1 MARKRSRRRKA
12 KKSGS
17 KSIKSMLRQVVN
29 KGAAP
34 LAFWQQLSEKDYQVL
49 NADGNYRALDY
60 LGKLKVAANILTGS
74 LTGRV
79 LFSDQYNPQ
88 PGGQPRINPA
98 GIINKWVGIGVAGKL
113 YGKIGKSMKLPEAAM
128 IDRVGSKVIFG
139 GAVGGFFD
147 PPGNPG
153 GSGGYWL
160 WDLQNTYPSGLNFGP
175 GWRFVN
181 TTWFGNPDW
190 GSSSTGPFTM
200 RFRVTVDQT
209 CTPDNLSISMN
220 VIGDCLT
227 GGWNNGACCNDP
239 AFNIYNGNVQVV
251 TPITSNINHY

>member
-1 MARKRSRRRKA
+1 MAKKRRRRSS
-12 KKSGS
+12 KKRNGS
-17 KSIKSMLRQVVN
+17 KSIKSMIRQIVN
-29 KGAAP
+29 KGSAP

-60 LGKLKVAANILTGS
+60 LGKLKVASNILTGS

-113 YGKIGKSMKLPEAAM
+113 YGKIGKSMKLPEASM
-128 IDRVGSKVIFG
+128 IDKVGSKLIFG

-153 GSGGYWL
+153 GYVSTANVSPNVMV
-160 WDLQNTYPSGLNFGP
+160 QNRSQTNRAFATAQRNRS
-175 GWRFVN
+175 FVPVDS
-181 TTWFGNPDW
+181 FDY
-190 GSSSTGPFTM
+190 STGSA
-200 RFRVTVDQT
+200 FR
-209 CTPDNLSISMN
+209 
-220 VIGDCLT
+220 
-227 GGWNNGACCNDP
+227 
-239 AFNIYNGNVQVV
+239 
-251 TPITSNINHY
+251 

>member
-1 MARKRSRRRKA
+1 MAKKRRRRSS
-12 KKSGS
+12 KKRNGS
-17 KSIKSMLRQVVN
+17 KSIKSMIRQVVS
-29 KGAAP
+29 KGSAP

-60 LGKLKVAANILTGS
+60 LGKLKVASNILTGS

-113 YGKIGKSMKLPEAAM
+113 YGKIGKSMKLPEASM
-128 IDRVGSKVIFG
+128 IDKVGSKLIFG

-153 GSGGYWL
+153 GYVSTANVSPNVMV
-160 WDLQNTYPSGLNFGP
+160 QNRSQTNRAFATAQRNRS
-175 GWRFVN
+175 FVPVDS
-181 TTWFGNPDW
+181 FDY
-190 GSSSTGPFTM
+190 STGSA
-200 RFRVTVDQT
+200 FR
-209 CTPDNLSISMN
+209 
-220 VIGDCLT
+220 
-227 GGWNNGACCNDP
+227 
-239 AFNIYNGNVQVV
+239 
-251 TPITSNINHY
+251 

>member
-1 MARKRSRRRKA
+1 MASRKRRRRSS
-12 KKSGS
+12 KKRNGS
-17 KSIKSMLRQVVN
+17 KSIKSMIRQVVN
-29 KGAAP
+29 KGSAP

-60 LGKLKVAANILTGS
+60 LGKLKVASNILTGS

-113 YGKIGKSMKLPEAAM
+113 YGKIGKSMKLPEASM
-128 IDRVGSKVIFG
+128 IDRVGSKLIFG

-153 GSGGYWL
+153 GYVSTSNVSPNVMV
-160 WDLQNTYPSGLNFGP
+160 QNRAQTNRSFAQAQSNRRYVPLDSF
-175 GWRFVN
+175 
-181 TTWFGNPDW
+181 D
-190 GSSSTGPFTM
+190 SSTGSA
-200 RFRVTVDQT
+200 FR
-209 CTPDNLSISMN
+209 
-220 VIGDCLT
+220 
-227 GGWNNGACCNDP
+227 
-239 AFNIYNGNVQVV
+239 
-251 TPITSNINHY
+251 

>member
-1 MARKRSRRRKA
+1 MAKKRKKRSS
-12 KKSGS
+12 KKKNGS
-17 KSIKSMLRQVVN
+17 KSIKSMVRQVVN
-29 KGAAP
+29 KGSAP

-60 LGKLKVAANILTGS
+60 LGKLKVASNILTGS

-113 YGKIGKSMKLPEAAM
+113 YGKIGKSMKLPEASM
-128 IDRVGSKVIFG
+128 IDKVGSKLIFG

-153 GSGGYWL
+153 GYVSTANVTPNVMV
-160 WDLQNTYPSGLNFGP
+160 QNRSQTNRAFATAQRNRS
-175 GWRFVN
+175 FVPVDS
-181 TTWFGNPDW
+181 FDY
-190 GSSSTGPFTM
+190 STGSA
-200 RFRVTVDQT
+200 FR
-209 CTPDNLSISMN
+209 
-220 VIGDCLT
+220 
-227 GGWNNGACCNDP
+227 
-239 AFNIYNGNVQVV
+239 
-251 TPITSNINHY
+251 

>member
-1 MARKRSRRRKA
+1 MARKRRRRSS
-12 KKSGS
+12 KKKNGS

-60 LGKLKVAANILTGS
+60 LGKLKVASNILTGS

-98 GIINKWVGIGVAGKL
+98 GIINKWVGIGVAAKL

-153 GSGGYWL
+153 GYVSTANVTPNIIVQNRSQTNRAFATAQRNRGFVPSGGF
-160 WDLQNTYPSGLNFGP
+160 D
-175 GWRFVN
+175 
-181 TTWFGNPDW
+181 
-190 GSSSTGPFTM
+190 SSTGSA
-200 RFRVTVDQT
+200 FR
-209 CTPDNLSISMN
+209 
-220 VIGDCLT
+220 
-227 GGWNNGACCNDP
+227 
-239 AFNIYNGNVQVV
+239 
-251 TPITSNINHY
+251 

>member
-1 MARKRSRRRKA
+1 MARKRRRRSA
-12 KKSGS
+12 KKRNGS

-29 KGAAP
+29 KGSAP

-60 LGKLKVAANILTGS
+60 LGKLKVASNILTGS

-98 GIINKWVGIGVAGKL
+98 GIINKWVGIGLAGKL
-113 YGKIGKSMKLPEAAM
+113 YGKIGKSMKLPEASM
-128 IDRVGSKVIFG
+128 IDRVGSKLIFG

-153 GSGGYWL
+153 GYVSTANVTPNIMV
-160 WDLQNTYPSGLNFGP
+160 QNRSQTNRAFAQSQSNRSYVPLDSF
-175 GWRFVN
+175 
-181 TTWFGNPDW
+181 D
-190 GSSSTGPFTM
+190 SSTGSA
-200 RFRVTVDQT
+200 FR
-209 CTPDNLSISMN
+209 
-220 VIGDCLT
+220 
-227 GGWNNGACCNDP
+227 
-239 AFNIYNGNVQVV
+239 
-251 TPITSNINHY
+251 

>member
-1 MARKRSRRRKA
+1 MARKRRRRSS
-12 KKSGS
+12 KKKNGS

-49 NADGNYRALDY
+49 NADGSYAALDY

-98 GIINKWVGIGVAGKL
+98 GIINKWVGIGIIGKL
-113 YGKIGKSMKLPEAAM
+113 YGKIGKGMKLPEASM
-128 IDRVGSKVIFG
+128 IDRVGSKLIFG

-147 PPGNPG
+147 PPGNNG
-153 GSGGYWL
+153 GRVSTANVTPNVMV
-160 WDLQNTYPSGLNFGP
+160 QNRSQTNRAFAVAQRNRS
-175 GWRFVN
+175 FVPVDS
-181 TTWFGNPDW
+181 FDY
-190 GSSSTGPFTM
+190 STGSA
-200 RFRVTVDQT
+200 FR
-209 CTPDNLSISMN
+209 
-220 VIGDCLT
+220 
-227 GGWNNGACCNDP
+227 
-239 AFNIYNGNVQVV
+239 
-251 TPITSNINHY
+251 

>member
-1 MARKRSRRRKA
+1 MAKKRRRRSS
-12 KKSGS
+12 KKRNGS
-17 KSIKSMLRQVVN
+17 KSIKSMIRQVVS
-29 KGAAP
+29 KGSAP

-60 LGKLKVAANILTGS
+60 LGKLKVASNILTGS

-113 YGKIGKSMKLPEAAM
+113 YGKIGKSMKLPEASM
-128 IDRVGSKVIFG
+128 IDKVGSKLIFG

-153 GSGGYWL
+153 GYVSTANVSPNVMV
-160 WDLQNTYPSGLNFGP
+160 QNRSQTNRAFATAQRNRSYVPLDSF
-175 GWRFVN
+175 
-181 TTWFGNPDW
+181 D
-190 GSSSTGPFTM
+190 SSTGSA
-200 RFRVTVDQT
+200 FR
-209 CTPDNLSISMN
+209 
-220 VIGDCLT
+220 
-227 GGWNNGACCNDP
+227 
-239 AFNIYNGNVQVV
+239 
-251 TPITSNINHY
+251 

>member
-12 KKSGS
+12 KKSSS
-17 KSIKSMLRQVVN
+17 KSIKSMVRQIVS
-29 KGAAP
+29 KGSAP

-60 LGKLKVAANILTGS
+60 LGKLKVASNILTGS

-98 GIINKWVGIGVAGKL
+98 GIINKWVGIGLAGKL
-113 YGKIGKSMKLPEAAM
+113 YGKIGKSMKLPEASM
-128 IDRVGSKVIFG
+128 IDRVGSKLIFG

-153 GSGGYWL
+153 GYVSTANVTPNVMA
-160 WDLQNTYPSGLNFGP
+160 QNRSQTNRAFAVAQRNRS
-175 GWRFVN
+175 FVPVDS
-181 TTWFGNPDW
+181 FDY
-190 GSSSTGPFTM
+190 STGSA
-200 RFRVTVDQT
+200 FR
-209 CTPDNLSISMN
+209 
-220 VIGDCLT
+220 
-227 GGWNNGACCNDP
+227 
-239 AFNIYNGNVQVV
+239 
-251 TPITSNINHY
+251 